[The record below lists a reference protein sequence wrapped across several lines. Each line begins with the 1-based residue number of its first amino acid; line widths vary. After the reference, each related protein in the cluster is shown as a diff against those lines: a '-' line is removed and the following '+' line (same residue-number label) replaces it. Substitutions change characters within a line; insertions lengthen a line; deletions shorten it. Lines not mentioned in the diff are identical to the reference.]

1 MQFFEKLDFLMNI
14 TNTSNSA
21 LALNIKLDPSHI
33 SRLRRGER
41 NALKNEACISAMS
54 AYFARHCEQDYQQ
67 KALAEALNLSAFPN
81 DEGKLSSCLAQWLS
95 VKNKNDAD
103 MVGSFLSGLVNIK
116 NKQTV
121 AVAAEQG
128 SMTSENQK
136 NETDVFFGISGKRRA
151 VIEFLSDVLAKGK
164 PQTILLFSD
173 EATDWLTDDRDFSAR
188 WGFLMSQF
196 LSCGGKI
203 KIIHTVN
210 RDLDEMLSAISQWMP
225 LYMSGS
231 IEPYYYPKKRDGVF
245 KRTLFIAPGVA
256 AVVSSSVGNM
266 AEQAANVL
274 FRDKA
279 SVAAFEREICEYLNL
294 CKPLM
299 KIYTAKDEKAY
310 LSTLL
315 DFEKEPSDSIIKTG
329 SLSLLTMPEK
339 VASSILLRNAGMN
352 RSFFDYLR
360 KRTELFE
367 KSIRSSSFTEIIAMH
382 DVETVLT
389 GGIKVALSDMLNA
402 DTVYYTAD
410 EYISHLENLVVLL
423 ETYENFHVILTG
435 SANEDHFMVY
445 VKEDFGALVAKTNA
459 PPVIMSIG
467 ENNLKAAFWDYLI
480 SITGSESI
488 RFRGRDEN
496 LKKLTDYIGRLKKCT
511 MLQRTASAV

>member
-1 MQFFEKLDFLMNI
+1 
-14 TNTSNSA
+14 
-21 LALNIKLDPSHI
+21 
-33 SRLRRGER
+33 
-41 NALKNEACISAMS
+41 
-54 AYFARHCEQDYQQ
+54 
-67 KALAEALNLSAFPN
+67 
-81 DEGKLSSCLAQWLS
+81 
-95 VKNKNDAD
+95 
-103 MVGSFLSGLVNIK
+103 
-116 NKQTV
+116 
-121 AVAAEQG
+121 
-128 SMTSENQK
+128 
-136 NETDVFFGISGKRRA
+136 
-151 VIEFLSDVLAKGK
+151 
-164 PQTILLFSD
+164 
-173 EATDWLTDDRDFSAR
+173 
-188 WGFLMSQF
+188 
-196 LSCGGKI
+196 
-203 KIIHTVN
+203 
-210 RDLDEMLSAISQWMP
+210 
-225 LYMSGS
+225 
-231 IEPYYYPKKRDGVF
+231 
-245 KRTLFIAPGVA
+245 
-256 AVVSSSVGNM
+256 
-266 AEQAANVL
+266 
-274 FRDKA
+274 
-279 SVAAFEREICEYLNL
+279 
-294 CKPLM
+294 M
-299 KIYTAKDEKAY
+299 KIYTGKGRKAY

-329 SLSLLTMPEK
+329 SLSLLTMPGSA

-352 RSFFDYLR
+352 CSFFDYRR

-410 EYISHLENLVVLL
+410 EYISHLENLVVLLLL

-496 LKKLTDYIGRLKKCT
+496 LKKAYRLHRQTKKKCT